1 MQLCKL
7 IQLISILHFMLI
19 QPISVLQLNIYL
31 TNQCVTTVYI
41 LGIVYYTSNGI
52 LIVVSW
58 LNQLTIV

>member
-1 MQLCKL
+1 
-7 IQLISILHFMLI
+7 MLI

-58 LNQLTIV
+58 LNRLTIV